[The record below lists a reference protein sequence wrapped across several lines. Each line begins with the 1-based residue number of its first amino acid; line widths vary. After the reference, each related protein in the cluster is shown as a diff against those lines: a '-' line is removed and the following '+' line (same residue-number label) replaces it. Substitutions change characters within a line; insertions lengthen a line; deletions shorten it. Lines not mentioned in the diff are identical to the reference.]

1 LKKSNRKI
9 QIRSLTIAMVVT
21 LFFGTICFA
30 QNPIIQTKYT
40 ADPAPMFYDD
50 TVYLY
55 TSHDEDNAFGFE
67 MFNWLLYTSTDMV
80 NWTDHGIIAG
90 VKEPYKTF
98 TWADGHSAWAPQ
110 CIFRNGKFYFY
121 CPTIYKGKMAIGVAV
136 SNSRAFK

>member
-1 LKKSNRKI
+1 
-9 QIRSLTIAMVVT
+9 MVVT